1 MPVKSSGNVIFTTS
15 GSGAVANLKIFCTI
29 AVRGA
34 VSELLPSLEHELG
47 QQLDVTW
54 GTAPMLVKRVEEGE
68 SADVLVLSQ
77 AGIDAL
83 RKAGKLVSGSE
94 VTLASSATAIAVKAG
109 APKPAISTPD
119 AFVQTLLN
127 AKGVA
132 YTHPS
137 AGGASG
143 VYFAQLIERLGIA
156 DRIKAKSKHPP
167 AGGFSAEL
175 LLTGDADIAIQQKP
189 ELMHVAGTEVV
200 GLFPGDLNVVTVFV
214 AAVMAG
220 SAHTTPAKAFI
231 GALRRP
237 DAVAVFRAKGL
248 ETP

>member
-1 MPVKSSGNVIFTTS
+1 MAT
-15 GSGAVANLKIFCTI
+15 LKVFCTI

-34 VSELLPSLEHELG
+34 VSELLPSLERQLG
-47 QQLDVTW
+47 HQLDVTW
-54 GTAPMLVKRVEEGE
+54 GTAPMLVQRIEGGE

-77 AGIDAL
+77 AGIETL
-83 RKAGKLVSGSE
+83 RKAGKIVPGSE
-94 VTLASSATAIAVKAG
+94 VRLASSATAIAVKAG
-109 APKPAISTPD
+109 APRPDISTPD
-119 AFVQTLLN
+119 AFVQALLK

-156 DRIKAKSKHPP
+156 DIINAKSKHPP
-167 AGGFSAEL
+167 AGGFSGEL

-189 ELMHVAGTEVV
+189 ELMHVAGTDVV
-200 GLFPGDLNVVTVFV
+200 GLFPGELNVVTVFIG
-214 AAVMAG
+214 AVMAG
-220 SAHTTPAKAFI
+220 SNHSVPAKAFI
-231 GALRRP
+231 DALRKLES
-237 DAVAVFRAKGL
+237 VTVFRARGL

>member
-1 MPVKSSGNVIFTTS
+1 MSP
-15 GSGAVANLKIFCTI
+15 LKIFCTI

-34 VSELLPSLEHELG
+34 VTELLPSLESAAG
-47 QQLDVTW
+47 RPLDVTW
-54 GTAPMLVKRVEEGE
+54 GTAPMLVKRVEDGE

-77 AGIDAL
+77 AGIAAL
-83 RKAGKLVSGSE
+83 AKTGKIVPGTE
-94 VTLASSATAIAVKAG
+94 TTVASSATAIAVKAG
-109 APKPAISTPD
+109 APKPDVSTPA
-119 AFVQTLLN
+119 AFVQALLKS
-127 AKGVA
+127 KGVA

-156 DRIKAKSKHPP
+156 GAINAKAKHPP

-175 LLTGDADIAIQQKP
+175 LLSGEADIAIQQKP
-189 ELMHVAGTEVV
+189 ELMHVAGAEVI

-214 AAVMAG
+214 GAVMAG
-220 SAHTTPAKAFI
+220 SQHGASAKAMI
-231 GALRRP
+231 AKLRTQE
-237 DAVAVFRAKGL
+237 AVAVFHAKGL

>member
-1 MPVKSSGNVIFTTS
+1 MSQ
-15 GSGAVANLKIFCTI
+15 LKVFCTI

-34 VSELLPSLEHELG
+34 VTELLPRLERELG
-47 QQLDVTW
+47 HQLDVTW
-54 GTAPMLVKRVEEGE
+54 GTAPMLVKRVEGGE

-77 AGIDAL
+77 AGIDSL
-83 RKAGKLVSGSE
+83 SKAGKLVPGSE
-94 VTLASSATAIAVKAG
+94 VTLASSATAVAVKAG
-109 APKPAISTPD
+109 AQKPNISTPD
-119 AFVQTLLN
+119 AFVQTLLK

-156 DRIKAKSKHPP
+156 DKIQAKSKHPP
-167 AGGFSAEL
+167 AGGFSGEL
-175 LLTGDADIAIQQKP
+175 LLTGEADIAIQQKP

-200 GLFPGDLNVVTVFV
+200 GLFPGEMNVVTVFV
-214 AAVMAG
+214 GAVMAG
-220 SAHTTPAKAFI
+220 SNNAAPAKAFI
-231 GALRRP
+231 DALRKP
-237 DAVAVFRAKGL
+237 DAIAVFRAKGL